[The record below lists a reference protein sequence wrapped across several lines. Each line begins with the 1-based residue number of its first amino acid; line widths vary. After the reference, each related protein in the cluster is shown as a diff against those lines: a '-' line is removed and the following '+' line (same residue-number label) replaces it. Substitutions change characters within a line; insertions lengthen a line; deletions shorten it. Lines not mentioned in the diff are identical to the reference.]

1 MLVASEISRPSPVMP
16 APTQNS
22 HQIAPPVPTRSAS
35 PPTMKP
41 ATMMPTATQETVRPW
56 YDGYGPPCPVGPP
69 GTTDVSCIAASLC
82 DVGLPDGASPMVPGS
97 EWFDIT
103 AAPPAYL
110 ADVPTDVPNI
120 VARSV
125 TLPASGPRVP
135 AADHGKRGGK
145 AGSGPRACRLQ
156 SARQGPP
163 SRLPWQSKSGYWPA
177 VPSARASYLRREA
190 RGIRQA
196 SQTDPRG
203 ARHTCQQ
210 SSIRSRALARA
221 RSYDGCSGP
230 PSTSTR
236 SR

>member
-82 DVGLPDGASPMVPGS
+82 DVGLPDGPSPMVPGS

-120 VARSV
+120 VARPV
-125 TLPASGPRVP
+125 TLPASGPGVP
-135 AADHGKRGGK
+135 AADHDKRGGK
-145 AGSGPRACRLQ
+145 AGSGRRGVPA
-156 SARQGPP
+156 S
-163 SRLPWQSKSGYWPA
+163 SR
-177 VPSARASYLRREA
+177 
-190 RGIRQA
+190 RGK
-196 SQTDPRG
+196 
-203 ARHTCQQ
+203 ARHLAYHCSQRVVTGRPCPPPERHHTSAGGRAAARRPATHTC
-210 SSIRSRALARA
+210 RGRATRA
-221 RSYDGCSGP
+221 R
-230 PSTSTR
+230 
-236 SR
+236 